1 MDNCVVEFVNKL
13 PFILLVKTSTTNSNV
28 MSDLLE
34 SPHVASLRI
43 DFVEQLITEEHIN
56 YCL

>member
-13 PFILLVKTSTTNSNV
+13 PFILLVKTSTSNSNV

-34 SPHVASLRI
+34 SPYVASC
-43 DFVEQLITEEHIN
+43 V
-56 YCL
+56 